1 MFEVGWNRLKFL
13 SSYVQ
18 NSKKSQKRRHII
30 SEYFLTRDLNSR
42 TSFRLLVFK
51 YFYNIEYFDS
61 RNIRYSIFFR
71 ISNFRIPK
79 NSIFDFFQKKISF
92 LSDSIGILLIWYS
105 EKNPNAEYFDYWYL
119 KYSNISNTKF
129 QKIFENIQYSK
140 CSNIEYFWKF
150 QYFIRSKISVCIL
163 HVHMANITCH
173 IRVVFF
179 QEISEFFRFHIL

>member
-71 ISNFRIPK
+71 ISNIRIPK
-79 NSIFDFFQKKISF
+79 NSIFDFFPNNIRIFVRFFQKKSF

-105 EKNPNAEYFDYWYL
+105 GKKPNAEYFEYWYL

-129 QKIFENIQYSK
+129 QKNRIPKNIWKYSAFRIFEH
-140 CSNIEYFWKF
+140 
-150 QYFIRSKISVCIL
+150 RSCLKISVFYSKA
-163 HVHMANITCH
+163 V
-173 IRVVFF
+173 
-179 QEISEFFRFHIL
+179 ISIVPSM